1 MNVNLYPD
9 AMTMIRNYL
18 LFIIWGLALFFYM
31 LFLAW
36 HENWR
41 GPLNAQEVDFFMAR
55 VNASK
60 ILDATQ
66 KRDFQS
72 FMLSDK
78 GDEFFMLNLAAY
90 PAGNVAHPLTGE
102 AMPPTEMLENYY
114 RPFIG
119 KILRSGGYPSFIGA
133 VKGGYLD
140 KLAAPANPGWSGLGI
155 IRYRSRRDLL
165 EAATGPDFA
174 DSHIFKQAALAA
186 TYAMPVETHGGLFL
200 SPRLWVF
207 FLLGGVAG
215 LAHIL
220 TLTLRMKNVRQI

>member
-1 MNVNLYPD
+1 
-9 AMTMIRNYL
+9 MTLFRNNMIGL
-18 LFIIWGLALFFYM
+18 IWGLALFFYV

-102 AMPPTEMLENYY
+102 AMPPAEILDKYY

-119 KILRSGGYPSFIGA
+119 KILLSGGYPSFMGA
-133 VKGGYLD
+133 VKGGYMD
-140 KLAAPANPGWSGLGI
+140 KLAAPADPGWSGVGI

-186 TYAMPVETHGGLFL
+186 TYAMPVEAQGGLFL
-200 SPRLWVF
+200 SPRLWVA
-207 FLLGGVAG
+207 FLLGGLAG
-215 LAHIL
+215 PAHIIY
-220 TLTLRMKNVRQI
+220 LTLRIKNVRQI